1 MATPRKAPARKPRA
15 PKKAAAPKA
24 APKAAAAS
32 TGPVDS
38 LMGKFMPDLPFL
50 SVVRDLGRW
59 ADAVINTAGA
69 GTKVASLVSPMIGS
83 PATAASIKRAGE
95 LLRDVRETAGLSIQ
109 DLGRAIDL
117 KDATLIEH
125 FEAGKVALP
134 FDVILRIAGVL
145 GRNDPVPFVL
155 RLLRESNPRLVKA
168 LEDAGLGKL
177 LFHVGRE
184 REFVNLYRGK
194 DQLRD
199 FSDAE
204 FAALLEIVDAAIGM
218 AIVARS
224 KARRGGRPL
233 TD

>member
-15 PKKAAAPKA
+15 PRKTVAPKS
-24 APKAAAAS
+24 AAS
-32 TGPVDS
+32 ATGPVDS

-69 GTKVASLVSPMIGS
+69 GAKVASLVSPMIGH
-83 PATAASIKRAGE
+83 PATTASIRRAGE

-145 GRNDPVPFVL
+145 GRNDPIPFVL

-168 LEDAGLGKL
+168 MEDAGLGKL

-194 DQLRD
+194 DQLRE

-218 AIVARS
+218 AIAARG
-224 KARRGGRPL
+224 KAKRGGRPL